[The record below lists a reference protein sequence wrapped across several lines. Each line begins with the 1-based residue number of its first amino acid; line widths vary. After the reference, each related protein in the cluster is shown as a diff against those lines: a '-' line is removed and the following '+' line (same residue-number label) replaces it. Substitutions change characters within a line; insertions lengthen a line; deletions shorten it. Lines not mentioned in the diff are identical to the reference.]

1 MDAMSWTALGAPLP
15 CVDAGGEMRLF
26 RKREVKSAMQMVAI
40 SDLRQAQWSG
50 AGQLAREGFER
61 NPVAYRCVRMISEAA
76 ASVRFAAE
84 DEGDVLAQLLARP
97 NIEEHGADLME
108 AFYAHLVVSGDAF
121 LEAVTVDGEVR
132 ELFVLRPDRMRPVK
146 GPRGWPIAWEHRIGS
161 DVRRIARE
169 ADGFLPVMHL
179 RLFHPA
185 NDYEGQSP
193 LEAAARAV
201 DIHNASGAWTKA
213 LLDNAA
219 RPSGALVYAGG
230 EDLTEEQRADLREE
244 IERLYQ
250 GSHNAGRPMVLS
262 GGLDWKPM
270 SLTPADMDFVE
281 QRNVAAREIAL
292 AFGVPPMLLGIPGDA
307 TYANYREANSAFW
320 RLTVLPLVNK
330 AARGISGWLGPRVD
344 GGIVPELNGVPAF
357 QDDLANQ
364 WARIDAASF
373 LTVEEKRRLA
383 GV

>member
-1 MDAMSWTALGAPLP
+1 
-15 CVDAGGEMRLF
+15 MRLF

-84 DEGDVLAQLLARP
+84 DDSDVLAQLLARP

-193 LEAAARAV
+193 LEAATRAV

>member
-1 MDAMSWTALGAPLP
+1 
-15 CVDAGGEMRLF
+15 MRLF
-26 RKREVKSAMQMVAI
+26 WRREAKSAVPLTAI
-40 SDLRQAQWSG
+40 SDLRAAQWSG

-61 NPVAYRCVRMISEAA
+61 NPVAYRCVRLISEAA
-76 ASVRFAAE
+76 ASVGFAADGE
-84 DEGDVLAQLLARP
+84 DDAMARLLSRP

-108 AFYAHLVVSGDAF
+108 AFYAHLAVSGDAF
-121 LEAVTVDGEVR
+121 LEAGTLDGEVR
-132 ELFVLRPDRMRPVK
+132 ELFVLRPDRMKALK
-146 GPRGWPIAWEHRIGS
+146 GTRGWPVAWEHRIGA
-161 DVRRIARE
+161 DVRRISRE
-169 ADGFLPVMHL
+169 ADGFLPVMHM

-185 NDYEGQSP
+185 NDYEGHSP

-201 DIHNASGAWTKA
+201 DVHNASGAWAKA

-219 RPSGALVYAGG
+219 RPSGALIYGG
-230 EDLTEEQRADLREE
+230 AEDLTAEQRAELREDLQ
-244 IERLYQ
+244 RTFQ
-250 GSHNAGRPMVLS
+250 GATNAGRPMLLS

-270 SLTPADMDFVE
+270 SLSPTDMDFVE

-330 AARGISGWLGPRVD
+330 AARAISCWLGARMS
-344 GGIVPELNGVPAF
+344 GGVVPELNGVPAF
-357 QDDLANQ
+357 QADLAEK
-364 WARIDAASF
+364 WARIDAAGF

-383 GV
+383 GVA

>member
-1 MDAMSWTALGAPLP
+1 
-15 CVDAGGEMRLF
+15 MRLF
-26 RKREVKSAMQMVAI
+26 RKREAKSAVQMVAI
-40 SDLRQAQWSG
+40 SELKAAQWSG
-50 AGQLAREGFER
+50 AGLLAREGFER
-61 NPVAYRCVRMISEAA
+61 NPVAYRCVRLISEAA
-76 ASVRFAAE
+76 GSVRFAGSEAL
-84 DEGDVLAQLLARP
+84 VRLLERP

-108 AFYAHLVVSGDAF
+108 AFYAHLMVSGDAY
-121 LEAVTVDGEVR
+121 LEAAMMDGEVR
-132 ELFVLRPDRMRPVK
+132 ELFVLRPDRMRAVK
-146 GPRGWPIAWEHRIGS
+146 GPRGWPVAWEHRIGS
-161 DVRRIARE
+161 DVRRISRE

-185 NDYEGQSP
+185 NDYAGQSP

-201 DIHNASGAWTKA
+201 DVHNATGAWTKA

-219 RPSGALVYAGG
+219 RPSGALIYAGG
-230 EDLTEEQRADLREE
+230 EDLTEEQRAELREE
-244 IERLYQ
+244 IERQYQ
-250 GSHNAGRPMVLS
+250 GTGNAGRPMVLS

-270 SLTPADMDFVE
+270 SLSPAEMDFTE

-330 AARGISGWLGPRVD
+330 AARAISGWLALRMAGEIAAD
-344 GGIVPELNGVPAF
+344 LNGVPAF
-357 QDDLANQ
+357 QDELAGQ

>member
-1 MDAMSWTALGAPLP
+1 
-15 CVDAGGEMRLF
+15 MRLF

-40 SDLRQAQWSG
+40 SELRQAQWSG
-50 AGQLAREGFER
+50 AGLLAREGFER

-76 ASVRFAAE
+76 ASVRFSAVSDSDAMTE
-84 DEGDVLAQLLARP
+84 LVAHP

-108 AFYAHLVVSGDAF
+108 AFYAHLVISGDAF

-146 GPRGWPIAWEHRIGS
+146 GPRGWPVAWEHRIGS
-161 DVRRIARE
+161 DVRRISRE

-185 NDYEGQSP
+185 DDYEGQSP

-201 DIHNASGAWTKA
+201 DIHNASAAWTKS

-230 EDLTEEQRADLREE
+230 EDLTEEQRGELREE

-250 GSHNAGRPMVLS
+250 GSGNAGRPMVLS

-270 SLTPADMDFVE
+270 SMTPADMDFVE

-320 RLTVLPLVNK
+320 RLTVLPLVSK
-330 AARGISGWLGPRVD
+330 AARGISGWLAARVD
-344 GGIVPELNGVPAF
+344 GGIVPELNDVPAF
-357 QDDLANQ
+357 QDDLASR

-373 LTVEEKRRLA
+373 LTVDEKRRLA
-383 GV
+383 GI